1 MRLQSLHN
9 SSQADRA
16 RVLCSIVRDSQK
28 HYNTYRACRTMKL
41 SQREWHSEAFRK
53 FQEYPESF
61 WPLLEKGVFGVS
73 IQSIVLLCAGEVFI
87 PNSHVRHRWALLLG
101 PWASAG
107 TWDWDV
113 ACSWCSAWSRE
124 PPQKL
129 RQQETCETCKGRTLV
144 FGICWCLSCEPF
156 VNLWTLSFRDCLY
169 TCNFDGAATMPGD
182 AFLPCNYLEFHS
194 ATTAP
199 AIPICGYY
207 VSRPRTFDSSST
219 QCPAPRISF
228 SFC

>member
-1 MRLQSLHN
+1 MPLFLPRNARLQLQLYLRGSKSGLQFCGRRPVVEMPIGPAWDLNLKELKERALLHSYTSIGRQERDRSAVSSSLLPTTSGRSNPRSSSDMRHQSLHN

-28 HYNTYRACRTMKL
+28 HYNAYRACRTMKL

-61 WPLLEKGVFGVS
+61 RPLLEKGVFGVS

-113 ACSWCSAWSRE
+113 ACSSCSAWSRE

-129 RQQETCETCKGRTLV
+129 RQ
-144 FGICWCLSCEPF
+144 
-156 VNLWTLSFRDCLY
+156 
-169 TCNFDGAATMPGD
+169 
-182 AFLPCNYLEFHS
+182 
-194 ATTAP
+194 
-199 AIPICGYY
+199 
-207 VSRPRTFDSSST
+207 
-219 QCPAPRISF
+219 
-228 SFC
+228 